1 MPRHPHW
8 RLISGGVLL
17 VSSVLA
23 TSMRVAT
30 SARADVL
37 DPGTLDPGTLDPVVE
52 ILPPR
57 PAPYVPYTGDVCRS
71 GSMRCIDKTIT
82 EMRRR
87 LEPLADSCQHDAI
100 FSLAY
105 LRVTEDVRR
114 AMREGV
120 FEDAVWLN
128 QVDAVFARLYFDTMD
143 DWHAGRRADIPA
155 AWAIALQA
163 EDDRSMTGLGNFM
176 LAMNAHINRDFPNV
190 IAEVGLTAPD
200 GSSHKPDHNA
210 YNPRLDALYAPV
222 FAEMAARF
230 DPSFDDMD
238 LGPFDEAF
246 VGGVM
251 RGWREAVW
259 RHAEN
264 IALARTPLERA
275 LARQEVETY
284 AASQAA
290 LIRTT
295 FASPDSSAR
304 DAWCADHHG

>member
-1 MPRHPHW
+1 MTRHPRW

-17 VSSVLA
+17 STVLSSAMLA
-23 TSMRVAT
+23 SP
-30 SARADVL
+30 ARADV
-37 DPGTLDPGTLDPVVE
+37 LDPGTLDPVVE

-57 PAPYVPYTGDVCRS
+57 TAPYVPYAGDICRS

-87 LEPLADSCQHDAI
+87 LEPLAETCQHDAV

-105 LRVTEDVRR
+105 LRVTEDVRQ

-120 FEDAVWLN
+120 FADPVWLN
-128 QVDAVFARLYFDTMD
+128 QVDAIFATMYFDTID
-143 DWHAGRRADIPA
+143 AWHAGRRHEVPA

-163 EDDRSMTGLGNFM
+163 EDDRAMSGIGNFM

-190 IAEVGLTAPD
+190 IAEVGLTGPD
-200 GSSHKPDHNA
+200 GTSHKPDHNA
-210 YNPRLDALYAPV
+210 YNPRLDALYTPV

-238 LGPFDEAF
+238 GPFDEAF

-264 IALARTPLERA
+264 IALARNPVERA
-275 LARQEVETY
+275 LARQEVEAY

>member
-1 MPRHPHW
+1 VTRLPRR
-8 RLISGGVLL
+8 RLISGGVTLVSAVL

-23 TSMRVAT
+23 ASP
-30 SARADVL
+30 ARADV
-37 DPGTLDPGTLDPVVE
+37 LDPGTLDPVVE

-57 PAPYVPYTGDVCRS
+57 PAPYVPYDGDICRS
-71 GSMRCIDKTIT
+71 GSMRCIDGTIT

-87 LEPLADSCQHDAI
+87 LEPLADTCQHDAV

-120 FEDAVWLN
+120 FADTIWLN

-143 DWHAGRRADIPA
+143 DWHEGRRGQVPA
-155 AWAIALQA
+155 AWAIALRA
-163 EDDRSMTGLGNFM
+163 EDDRAMTGLGNFM

-190 IAEVGLTAPD
+190 IAEVGLTDPD
-200 GSSHKPDHNA
+200 GRSHKPDHNA

-230 DPSFDDMD
+230 DPSFDDLD

-264 IALARTPLERA
+264 IALARNPVERA
-275 LARQEVETY
+275 LARQQVEAY

-290 LIRTT
+290 LIRTA

>member
-1 MPRHPHW
+1 MTRHPRW
-8 RLISGGVLL
+8 RLISGGVMVLSSVL

-23 TSMRVAT
+23 SP
-30 SARADVL
+30 ARADL
-37 DPGTLDPGTLDPVVE
+37 LDPGTLDPVVE

-57 PAPYVPYTGDVCRS
+57 PAPYVPYTGDICPS
-71 GSMRCIDKTIT
+71 GANRCIDKTIT

-87 LEPLADSCQHDAI
+87 LEPLADSCQHDAV

-114 AMREGV
+114 AIHEGV
-120 FEDAVWLN
+120 FADRVWMN
-128 QVDAVFARLYFDTMD
+128 QVDAVFARMYFDTID
-143 DWHAGRRADIPA
+143 DWHAGRRGAVPA

-163 EDDRSMTGLGNFM
+163 EDDHAMSGIGNFM

-190 IAEVGLTAPD
+190 IAEVGLSGPD

-230 DPSFDDMD
+230 DPTFDDLD

-264 IALARTPLERA
+264 IALARNPIERA
-275 LARQEVETY
+275 LARQQVEAY

-290 LIRTT
+290 LIRTI
-295 FASPDSSAR
+295 FASPDPSAR
-304 DAWCADHHG
+304 DAWCAEHHG

>member
-1 MPRHPHW
+1 VTRLPRR
-8 RLISGGVLL
+8 RLISGGVTLVSAVL

-23 TSMRVAT
+23 ASP
-30 SARADVL
+30 ARADV
-37 DPGTLDPGTLDPVVE
+37 LDPGTLDPVVE

-57 PAPYVPYTGDVCRS
+57 PAPYVPYDGDICRS
-71 GSMRCIDKTIT
+71 GSMRCIDGTIT

-87 LEPLADSCQHDAI
+87 LEPLADTCQHDAV

-120 FEDAVWLN
+120 FADTIWLN

-143 DWHAGRRADIPA
+143 DWHEGRRGQVPA
-155 AWAIALQA
+155 AWAIALRA
-163 EDDRSMTGLGNFM
+163 EDDRAMTGLGNFM

-190 IAEVGLTAPD
+190 IADVGLTDPD
-200 GSSHKPDHNA
+200 GRSHKPDHNA

-230 DPSFDDMD
+230 DPSFDDLD

-264 IALARTPLERA
+264 IALARNPVERA
-275 LARQEVETY
+275 LARQQVEAY

-290 LIRTT
+290 LIRTA